1 MDPNRPGLEPP
12 PGVIPDFDNPPND
25 NRQANAGI
33 AICLLLVFT
42 SVSLRA
48 YSKLFCVKQVHF
60 EDYLALL
67 ALGPYIAFVYGLYS
81 LYNLTG
87 YYVHQWN
94 VHIKVL
100 PDALYIIYISTA
112 FFEATMG
119 TLKTAILREWIRLFV
134 PRGTK
139 NGFYW
144 ACIVVMVLNIL
155 YYTASILA
163 SALSCFPHEKIWN
176 KSLPGTCVNN
186 KVIFVSSASINLVS
200 DVCILILPQRIIWR
214 LHTTKQKKI
223 AVSSVFAIGV
233 IACLTAATRLAE
245 GVVFLLSDDVVYTIS
260 AVSLWCL
267 AELSVAFV
275 VFSLPA
281 IPKAFAGNT
290 WIRRILVSLSLWSRS
305 VTGRSRIT
313 ESASSTRKSKAGDAI
328 RLQNLPRSQG
338 LKSESREE
346 LHPSS
351 QLESGILRTTRIDV
365 RGIPID
371 DHQRDDNFSQQHV
384 WLSNRDSPSPGVK
397 GSYMSN

>member
-12 PGVIPDFDNPPND
+12 DGVIPDFDNPPND
-25 NRQANAGI
+25 NGQANAGI
-33 AICLLLVFT
+33 VICLLIVFI

-60 EDYLALL
+60 EDYLALV
-67 ALGPYIAFVYGLYS
+67 ALGPYIGFVWGVYS
-81 LYNLTG
+81 LMNLTG
-87 YYVHQWN
+87 YFVHQWN

-100 PDALYIIYISTA
+100 PDALYVIYISTA
-112 FFEATMG
+112 LFEATMG

-139 NGFYW
+139 NRFYW
-144 ACIVVMVLNIL
+144 ACVILICLNIL

-163 SALSCFPHEKIWN
+163 SALSCSPHEKIWN
-176 KSLPGTCVNN
+176 KSLPGKCVDN
-186 KVIFVSSASINLVS
+186 KVIFVSSASINVVS
-200 DVCILILPQRIIWR
+200 DLAILILPQKIIWN

-233 IACLTAATRLAE
+233 IACLVAAVRLGEA
-245 GVVFLLSDDVVYTIS
+245 VVFLLSEDVIYHIS
-260 AVSLWCL
+260 SVSLWCL
-267 AELSVAFV
+267 AELSVAFL

-290 WIRRILVSLSLWSRS
+290 WIKRVLVSLSLWTRSPTTMSRMNDS
-305 VTGRSRIT
+305 SSFSRKTG
-313 ESASSTRKSKAGDAI
+313 DNAI
-328 RLQNLPRSQG
+328 KLQSMPKSQG
-338 LKSESREE
+338 IMSESREE

-365 RGIPID
+365 RAGSVE
-371 DHQRDDNFSQQHV
+371 DHQGDENFNQPHA
-384 WLSNRDSPSPGVK
+384 WISNRDTPSPKVTG
-397 GSYMSN
+397 GY